1 GWLKTLLLGTGATA
15 TASAAGLAVWYRSLT
30 SGEPLPPS
38 HWARQPI
45 RQISGRSLDKD
56 LQLTLFQY
64 QTCPFCCKV
73 RAYLD
78 YSGLAYNIVE
88 VNSVSRQQ
96 IRWMTDYRKVP
107 VLYAAPANSP
117 AGGDEVVLKDS
128 SVIMSALESRIR
140 DPSQSLAQ
148 LRLCY
153 PGIVGEEGGKLT
165 YPNRYFVMQPGQ
177 KLDESKLREE
187 QKWRQWVDDVFVH
200 TISPNIYR
208 TLPEALDS
216 FRWFDKAGDWEKCFT
231 PAERALVIY
240 TGAAVMRLVSMRLR
254 SKYNLHRD
262 VRKSLYNELDAFL
275 LNGVGKR
282 RFRGGDRPDLSDLS
296 MYGVLT
302 AMEGTA
308 AFSDAMDNCP
318 KLRPWFGRMRA
329 AVAAREGGGRLA
341 GAA

>member
-1 GWLKTLLLGTGATA
+1 LAQDPPVGHGRHGDRLGGRPGCVVPQPHLRRAAAT
-15 TASAAGLAVWYRSLT
+15 VSL
-30 SGEPLPPS
+30 
-38 HWARQPI
+38 ARQPI

-107 VLYAAPANSP
+107 V
-117 AGGDEVVLKDS
+117 VLKDS

-153 PGIVGEEGGKLT
+153 PGI
-165 YPNRYFVMQPGQ
+165 
-177 KLDESKLREE
+177 
-187 QKWRQWVDDVFVH
+187 
-200 TISPNIYR
+200 
-208 TLPEALDS
+208 ALDS

-240 TGAAVMRLVSMRLR
+240 TGAA
-254 SKYNLHRD
+254 D
-262 VRKSLYNELDAFL
+262 VIALDAFL
-275 LNGVGKR
+275 LNGSRQASLSR
-282 RFRGGDRPDLSDLS
+282 RRPAHLSDLS

-302 AMEGTA
+302 ADEGHRRVLATLWTTA
-308 AFSDAMDNCP
+308 TEAEA
-318 KLRPWFGRMRA
+318 LWFGRMR
-329 AVAAREGGGRLA
+329 EP
-341 GAA
+341 

>member
-1 GWLKTLLLGTGATA
+1 GWLKTLLLLGTGRHGDPPRRPAWLVCGTA
-15 TASAAGLAVWYRSLT
+15 AST

-56 LQLTLFQY
+56 LQLTPVPVSDL
-64 QTCPFCCKV
+64 V
-73 RAYLD
+73 RSAAKCALYLD

-96 IRWMTDYRKVP
+96 IRWMTDYRKVRGVVARHP
-107 VLYAAPANSP
+107 RTLRL
-117 AGGDEVVLKDS
+117 AG
-128 SVIMSALESRIR
+128 MSALESRIR

-148 LRLCY
+148 LRLCLSRHS
-153 PGIVGEEGGKLT
+153 GREEGGKLT
-165 YPNRYFVMQPGQ
+165 YPNRR
-177 KLDESKLREE
+177 L
-187 QKWRQWVDDVFVH
+187 
-200 TISPNIYR
+200 
-208 TLPEALDS
+208 
-216 FRWFDKAGDWEKCFT
+216 EKCFT

-282 RFRGGDRPDLSDLS
+282 RFRGGDRPDLSRPVHVRRAH
-296 MYGVLT
+296 GHGGHRRVP
-302 AMEGTA
+302 
-308 AFSDAMDNCP
+308 DAMDNCP

>member
-1 GWLKTLLLGTGATA
+1 AGSRPSCWARA
-15 TASAAGLAVWYRSLT
+15 PRRRASAAGLAVWYRSLT

-96 IRWMTDYRKVP
+96 IRWMTDYRKV
-107 VLYAAPANSP
+107 
-117 AGGDEVVLKDS
+117 VLKDS

-165 YPNRYFVMQPGQ
+165 YPNRYFVMQPATR
-177 KLDESKLREE
+177 KSK
-187 QKWRQWVDDVFVH
+187 KWRQWVDDVFVH

-308 AFSDAMDNCP
+308 AFST
-318 KLRPWFGRMRA
+318 LWTTVRS
-329 AVAAREGGGRLA
+329 
-341 GAA
+341 